1 MTNGQLAGVK
11 RKQTYDEDDC
21 NDDLVEISDPRVK
34 GLKGEAS
41 STPYSLLSTPP
52 IFSREASTPHSATN
66 GTRSGHKRKS
76 EVIDLTL
83 SDDDEPPRPA
93 KRQSYHTPISLPDA
107 ARNGYQLPNGSLYHA
122 PTANHNS
129 FHLGR
134 PLLPHSSHSLPMAAV
149 APMGASISPSPL
161 PPNNPLSSPI
171 LPNQYQHHI
180 PQDLSMQQ
188 QLSSLATPQHGNSA
202 RQDFLFALTGRGPNT
217 H

>member
-1 MTNGQLAGVK
+1 MTNGQVAGVK
-11 RKQTYDEDDC
+11 RKQPYDEDDY

-41 STPYSLLSTPP
+41 STPYSLVNTPP
-52 IFSREASTPHSATN
+52 MFSREASTPHSATN
-66 GTRSGHKRKS
+66 GIRAGQKRKS

-93 KRQSYHTPISLPDA
+93 KRQAYHTPISLPDT

-122 PTANHNS
+122 PPANHNS

-134 PLLPHSSHSLPMAAV
+134 PLLPQSSHSLPSAAV

-161 PPNNPLSSPI
+161 PPNNPLSSPA
-171 LPNQYQHHI
+171 LPNQYQHRR
-180 PQDLSMQQ
+180 PQDLPMPQQ
-188 QLSSLATPQHGNSA
+188 VPSLATPQHGSSV
-202 RQDFLFALTGRGPNT
+202 RQDFLLAFAGRGPNT